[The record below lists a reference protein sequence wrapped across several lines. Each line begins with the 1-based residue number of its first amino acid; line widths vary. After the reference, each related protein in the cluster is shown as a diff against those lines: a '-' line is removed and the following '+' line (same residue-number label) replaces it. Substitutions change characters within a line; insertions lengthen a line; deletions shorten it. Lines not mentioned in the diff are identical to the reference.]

1 VYCPHCGVTAGD
13 DARFCRSCGATL
25 HQPSP
30 VAAQAS
36 TTTAVASSPQPA
48 TPYASPAPGSSDTA
62 TALRAGYLAS
72 NVGTVDA
79 AAYSGPIAY
88 GGFWRRFVAYF
99 IDVIIVYIVSIVVG
113 FLVGMVLGFA
123 RVNSDIITFAGGI
136 LGFAIGILYWAVQES
151 SQAQA
156 TLGKRALG
164 MRVTDLNG
172 QRISFGRALGRT
184 FAKWISGLIFCIGYI
199 MAGFTERKQAL
210 HDMIAGT
217 LVVRPN
223 P

>member
-1 VYCPHCGVTAGD
+1 M
-13 DARFCRSCGATL
+13 
-25 HQPSP
+25 
-30 VAAQAS
+30 
-36 TTTAVASSPQPA
+36 
-48 TPYASPAPGSSDTA
+48 
-62 TALRAGYLAS
+62 RAGYLAS
-72 NVGTVDA
+72 NIVTVDA
-79 AAYSGPIAY
+79 AHSGPIAY

-113 FLVGMVLGFA
+113 FLVGAVLGIA
-123 RVNSDIITFAGGI
+123 RVNGDIIAFAGWL
-136 LGFAIGILYWAVQES
+136 LGFAIWILYWATQES
-151 SQAQA
+151 SEAQA

-184 FAKWISGLIFCIGYI
+184 FAKWISTLIFCIGYI
-199 MAGFTERKQAL
+199 MAGFTARKQAL

-223 P
+223 G